1 VSATAATS
9 AAQGEERRSS
19 APAPRSI
26 ASRITPK
33 HLFSTLITVLLVLGE
48 ARYNILGGYEELAL
62 ALGACIVTE
71 VVLSRIVRRSWPTT
85 VLSSYISGNSLAIMV
100 KPASGLLWPFGL
112 GAFFAIGSKYAL
124 TWRRRHLWNPTNFAI
139 TAMLLLAPGSVSI
152 LSHEWG
158 NDLRVNA
165 VIWVIGILTVAR
177 AKLLHVTASY
187 VLAFFAFAGVRTL
200 ITGVPYL
207 IEVAPITGPMYQL
220 FVFFMITDPPTTVAT
235 KRGRVLVAVLIAAF
249 ETLLRLGNDYHFALA
264 EPFAPAPAMFALSI
278 VGPIAKVIDL
288 ERAHRAAG
296 AKRLS

>member
-1 VSATAATS
+1 MSTEIAS
-9 AAQGEERRSS
+9 AALAERGRASGS
-19 APAPRSI
+19 PPKSLT
-26 ASRITPK
+26 SRITPK
-33 HLFSTLITVLLVLGE
+33 HLFSSLITLLLVLGE
-48 ARYNILGGYEELAL
+48 LEYHILGGYEELAL

-71 VVLSRIVRRSWPTT
+71 VVLSRVVRRSWPTT

-177 AKLLHVTASY
+177 AKLLHVTGTY

-220 FVFFMITDPPTTVAT
+220 FVFFMITDPPTTVST

-249 ETLLRLGNDYHFALA
+249 EMLLRLGNDYHLAFAA
-264 EPFAPAPAMFALSI
+264 PFAPAPAMFALSI
-278 VGPIAKVIDL
+278 VGPLAKVFDL
-288 ERAHRAAG
+288 ERVARAQHA
-296 AKRLS
+296 